1 LSLIALF
8 MLFMLFVVVTVR
20 QLSSLSAAPAT
31 FSRAD
36 LGFQRSDAVLP
47 LAVGDSSLPFV
58 FFLHVPKTAGQTFSA
73 HLHACFRANR
83 NVAESEKAVAADD
96 CTDVDD
102 AECRQRRP
110 ASNVSNLSFGVRV
123 DLNFAQVPSNV
134 ARVRTPGFLN
144 QLYRTRRVGMGH
156 CDTTVSDMLDS
167 SRPVVFLTVLRE
179 PVSRFKSMYF
189 YLTTKLFSRRRRQAE
204 FVDFVD
210 ALNGLGADASSSHD
224 DSVRSAPLQSTSDWW
239 SQVAQTTFNWSTPV
253 SLTEFASLVQNSHQD
268 NYQTRALSGNLA
280 FGFTE
285 QSAPRTVDS
294 QMLERAKATLRAMPF
309 FGLTERFGASMA
321 LFRDTVGAAL
331 STTNCTASAMQSRN
345 KTPPF
350 RARQSH
356 AFDGAIRRMERFD
369 AELYEFAQ
377 ELFAFRCQENDAC
390 RDFEE
395 DD

>member
-1 LSLIALF
+1 MRTRLVIASL
-8 MLFMLFVVVTVR
+8 LFVFFFVVTVR
-20 QLSSLSAAPAT
+20 QLSSLSLSAAPAT

-36 LGFQRSDAVLP
+36 LGFQRSDAL

-83 NVAESEKAVAADD
+83 NVAESENDD
-96 CTDVDD
+96 
-102 AECRQRRP
+102 QRRP
-110 ASNVSNLSFGVRV
+110 AASNVSNLSFGVRV

-134 ARVRTPGFLN
+134 ARVRTPGYLN

-210 ALNGLGADASSSHD
+210 ALNGLGAQSHD
-224 DSVRSAPLQSTSDWW
+224 DSERSAPLQSTSDWW

-253 SLTEFASLVQNSHQD
+253 SLTEFASLVQISHQD

-280 FGFTE
+280 FGFAE
-285 QSAPRTVDS
+285 QTAPRAVDS

-309 FGLTERFGASMA
+309 FGLTKRFGASMA

-356 AFDGAIRRMERFD
+356 AFDGAIRQMERFD

-377 ELFAFRCQENDAC
+377 ELFAFRCQQNDAC

-395 DD
+395 ES